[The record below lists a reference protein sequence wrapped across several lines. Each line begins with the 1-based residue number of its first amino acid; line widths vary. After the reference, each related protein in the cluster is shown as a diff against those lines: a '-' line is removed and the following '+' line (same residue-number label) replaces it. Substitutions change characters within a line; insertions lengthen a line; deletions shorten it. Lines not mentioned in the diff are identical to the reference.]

1 MQKKQPRTSSRH
13 RPPFATS
20 SLTTASSGH
29 QSPHGT
35 GSIDVSEAWMLAVL
49 LLTLVLAL
57 DERGR
62 AEFVAGE
69 QAISDPATRR
79 RLTVLPPGYIEW
91 LIPRDDWMRHR
102 AAWRIRC
109 T

>member
-13 RPPFATS
+13 RPPFAP

-29 QSPHGT
+29 QSPRGT

-69 QAISDPATRR
+69 QAIST
-79 RLTVLPPGYIEW
+79 LPRGVV
-91 LIPRDDWMRHR
+91 
-102 AAWRIRC
+102 
-109 T
+109 